1 MEFQKLNSVRQSCRN
16 FKKEAITKEEVLKVI
31 ETASLTPSAKNVQ
44 PWRVKVVMDYQFDE
58 VCSCFQENGRNLFLN
73 NASVLLVIYE
83 SNYSMEVNKRPHID
97 FGMSDIGAYA
107 YALTLAA
114 KDQGLDSIIIGYINA
129 DKLADLL
136 NLEKN
141 SIRLMV
147 ALGHPNELDVLRKKN
162 RLPLEEVVSFH
173 EEK

>member
-1 MEFQKLNSVRQSCRN
+1 MEFKNLNSIRQSCRN
-16 FKKEAITKEEVLKVI
+16 YKKEVITKDEVLKVI
-31 ETASLTPSAKNVQ
+31 EVASLTPSAKNVQ

-58 VCSCFQENGRNLFLN
+58 ICECFQENGRNLFLN
-73 NASVLLVIYE
+73 NASALLVIYE
-83 SNYSMEVNKRPHID
+83 SEQSMEVNKRPHID

-129 DKLADLL
+129 SKLGELLDLD
-136 NLEKN
+136 KN

-147 ALGHPNELDVLRKKN
+147 ALGHASENDVLRKKN
-162 RLPLEEVVSFH
+162 RLSLDEVVSFH
-173 EEK
+173 EKK